1 MNSLPHRHN
10 LTSVYSNICE
20 TGPISLFWAPN
31 GLNELME
38 MFQIF
43 RQPNWQIKNHGMF
56 YSPIMVILKYTTSVE
71 AQNKDFPPVLQMDF
85 SMSLVPHSV
94 QQANL

>member
-1 MNSLPHRHN
+1 
-10 LTSVYSNICE
+10 
-20 TGPISLFWAPN
+20 
-31 GLNELME
+31 ME

-43 RQPNWQIKNHGMF
+43 PQPNWQIKNHGMF

-85 SMSLVPHSV
+85 SISLVPQSV
-94 QQANL
+94 QQADSWTDLESNWCFLTGSLAF